1 MHIFVKTLSGQ
12 TCNLTATEFT
22 PIAFLQAEIA
32 SLMGVPAEEQKLVYN
47 GKRLESGKAVFDYE
61 MEENANVYLVVEL
74 AGGAK
79 GKKKK
84 KDTKKGKKSHKKKK
98 VKLAILKY
106 YKVEGGKVVRLRQMC
121 KVCPP
126 GTFLA
131 EHPDRLYC
139 GRCHTAYQKV
149 GGADKGKGGKA
160 DAGKGKGKK

>member
-1 MHIFVKTLSGQ
+1 MHILVKTLSGQ
-12 TCNLTATEFT
+12 TCNLSASEFSQ
-22 PIAFLQAEIA
+22 IDSLKAQIA
-32 SLMGVPAEEQKLVYN
+32 SLMGVPAEEQKLLYN
-47 GKRLESGKAVFDYE
+47 NQALESGKSVIDYQIE
-61 MEENANVYLVVEL
+61 DNAHVYLVVQL

-84 KDTKKGKKSHKKKK
+84 KDTKKNKKKHKKKK

-106 YKVEGGKVVRLRQMC
+106 YKVEGDKVVRLRQMC

-149 GGADKGKGGKA
+149 GGADKGKGGKS
-160 DAGKGKGKK
+160 DAGKGKKK

>member
-12 TCNLTATEFT
+12 TCNLSVSELT
-22 PIAFLQAEIA
+22 PIDTLKAQVA
-32 SLMGVPAEEQKLVYN
+32 SLMGVPAEEQKLLFN
-47 GKRLESGKAVFDYE
+47 NQSLECGKSVFDYQ
-61 MEENANVYLVVEL
+61 MQDNSYVYLVVALE
-74 AGGAK
+74 GGAK

-84 KDTKKGKKSHKKKK
+84 KDTKKAKKKHKKKK

-106 YKVEGGKVVRLRQMC
+106 YKVEGDKVVRLRQMC

-149 GGADKGKGGKA
+149 GGADKAKGGKA
-160 DAGKGKGKK
+160 DAGKGKKK

>member
-1 MHIFVKTLSGQ
+1 MHIQVNTISGKSVQ
-12 TCNLTATEFT
+12 VALDS
-22 PIAFLQAEIA
+22 QASITSLYQQVCE
-32 SLMGVPAEEQKLVYN
+32 LMGVPVEEQKLLSQ
-47 GKRLESGKAVFDYE
+47 GKVLSEGSLFENQLEDGSQ
-61 MEENANVYLVVEL
+61 VYLVVNL
-74 AGGAK
+74 LGGAK

-106 YKVEGGKVVRLRQMC
+106 YKVEGGKVVRLIQMC

-149 GGADKGKGGKA
+149 GGADKGKGKA
-160 DAGKGKGKK
+160 EAGKGKGKK